1 MSPRFSPVRFPP
13 GAWAGVLLALLALLC
28 AGGPAR
34 AATLYLAPTGS
45 DAAPGTSPG
54 TALATLG
61 AALARAQMAA
71 PGEET
76 RVLILPGVYR
86 GQTIAID
93 GRRLHGPLTLLG
105 QQTAPAAPPTFVGS
119 GVETWLRLR
128 AAEGQ
133 DSGLTVKG
141 LRIVHYATAITL
153 NGNREDPAAFNRGT
167 VLADLVLEQIGS
179 DTLNGDGTDGPI
191 RPSPIRPSTA
201 AIRLVNA
208 RDTTIRG
215 VTFRAI
221 RNSPPQT
228 CPGLH
233 AIYLASHATGAR
245 IEGNTFADFCGS
257 AIKLRDDSGG
267 ATITGNRFSGADGAP
282 GIEEWFCDMDRTDEC
297 TKAAGECPS
306 TGIVIGPND
315 FGAMPAS
322 LRIRVRGSRTQR
334 PWCPPGSARA
344 PRFILPGG
352 KTLP

>member
-1 MSPRFSPVRFPP
+1 MNSPRPAPSLRKDFT
-13 GAWAGVLLALLALLC
+13 AALMALLALLC

-34 AATLYLAPTGS
+34 AATLYMAPGGN
-45 DAAPGTSPG
+45 DAAPGTSEQ

-76 RVLILPGVYR
+76 RVLILPGIYR

-93 GRRLHGPLTLLG
+93 GRRLHGPITLMG
-105 QQTAPAAPPTFVGS
+105 QQATPAAPPTFVGS
-119 GVETWLRLR
+119 GGETWLRLR

-179 DTLNGDGTDGPI
+179 DDRGGGGGNGADGP
-191 RPSPIRPSTA
+191 SRPSTA

-221 RNSPPQT
+221 RNNPPQT

-245 IEGNTFADFCGS
+245 IEGNTFTDFCGS

-282 GIEEWFCDMDRTDEC
+282 AIEEWFCDRDRTDEC

-344 PRFILPGG
+344 PRFILPDG

>member
-1 MSPRFSPVRFPP
+1 
-13 GAWAGVLLALLALLC
+13 
-28 AGGPAR
+28 
-34 AATLYLAPTGS
+34 
-45 DAAPGTSPG
+45 
-54 TALATLG
+54 
-61 AALARAQMAA
+61 
-71 PGEET
+71 
-76 RVLILPGVYR
+76 VLILPGVYR

-105 QQTAPAAPPTFVGS
+105 QQTAPAAPPTFVGT
-119 GVETWLRLR
+119 GRETWLRLR

-179 DTLNGDGTDGPI
+179 DGPT
-191 RPSPIRPSTA
+191 RPSTA

-221 RNSPPQT
+221 RNTPPQT

-282 GIEEWFCDMDRTDEC
+282 AIEEWFCDMDRTDEC